1 MYRLRLLLL
10 RESNTHTANTMAH
23 ATTTMATHS
32 RGARPKT
39 VPSSVLD
46 SSALSDPERT
56 STLGVPS
63 VLFGD
68 DPPGTAEDVVESATS
83 VLVVVESA
91 ASLLDVVDATV
102 PAVVDG
108 AAVSSEVVEVGGW
121 EPPLVAGTV
130 VVDDVVGAGALVLV
144 VVASVVVV
152 VDVVVVDVVVDVVVV
167 DVEVVEV
174 VDEATRICAE
184 AQPPAGC

>member
-10 RESNTHTANTMAH
+10 RESKTHTANTMAQ

-39 VPSSVLD
+39 VPSSALD
-46 SSALSDPERT
+46 PSALSDPERT

-68 DPPGTAEDVVESATS
+68 DPPGTAEDVVESAIS

-108 AAVSSEVVEVGGW
+108 AAVASEVVEVGGW

-130 VVDDVVGAGALVLV
+130 VVDDVVEAGALVLV

-152 VDVVVVDVVVDVVVV
+152 VDVVVVDVVVEVVVV
-167 DVEVVEV
+167 DVE
-174 VDEATRICAE
+174 ATRTGAE